1 MTQTNLQFKTVL
13 FLICLW
19 IYFPLPA
26 KDAVLNPPEIKDM
39 LLKMSSAADPQGKL
53 GNASSVMIML
63 ESVIDGQTF
72 KSLSSLCFAGRDKYR
87 LDSKIGIIPVESRG
101 LNGLVGWKKNAAG
114 MVTMLSGD
122 NVAPMRFLVNFMKP
136 GAKFEQL
143 FEKIE
148 WDRKKYRLNKVECFM
163 LVCYPP
169 PELKLPPYIIY
180 AGKADWLIRRTEV
193 TAREFGR
200 NMKAVTDIH
209 RYGAC
214 NGVNLPAEYTVYLPA
229 ATFKI
234 RTTNMT
240 LNVSYPDN
248 FFAAPAAGF

>member
-1 MTQTNLQFKTVL
+1 MTQINLHFKTVL

-19 IYFPLPA
+19 IYSPLPA
-26 KDAVLNPPEIKDM
+26 KDAALNHPEIKDM
-39 LLKMSSAADPQGKL
+39 LRKMSSAVDPQGKL
-53 GNASSVMIML
+53 EKASSVTIQL
-63 ESVIDGQTF
+63 ESIIEGQKF
-72 KSLSSLCFAGRDKYR
+72 NSQSSICFAGQDKYR
-87 LDSKIGIIPVESRG
+87 ADSKIGIIPIESRG
-101 LNGLVGWKKNAAG
+101 LNGQGGWKKNAAG
-114 MVTMLSGD
+114 MVSRLSGD
-122 NVAPMRFLVNFMKP
+122 SAAPMRFLVNFMKP
-136 GAKFEQL
+136 GARFEQL

-148 WDRKKYRLNKVECFM
+148 WNRKKYRLNNVECFM

-180 AGKADWLIRRTEV
+180 VGLADWLIRRAEI
-193 TAREFGR
+193 TAPEFGR
-200 NMKAVTDIH
+200 NMKTVTDFH

-234 RTTNMT
+234 KTTNMT